1 MVAIQ
6 GIYDGNA
13 IVPLEPI
20 PTRKKYKLII
30 TFVEEITEEEDV
42 RNFTLQSDAFAFWER
57 EEEDL
62 YQDFLPKTEA
72 EA

>member
-1 MVAIQ
+1 MKKISTNMITIQ

-13 IVPLEPI
+13 IVPLEAI

-30 TFVEEITEEEDV
+30 TFVEEITEEEDI
-42 RNFTLQSDAFAFWER
+42 RAFASQSDAFAFWEN

-62 YQDFLPKTEA
+62 Y
-72 EA
+72 